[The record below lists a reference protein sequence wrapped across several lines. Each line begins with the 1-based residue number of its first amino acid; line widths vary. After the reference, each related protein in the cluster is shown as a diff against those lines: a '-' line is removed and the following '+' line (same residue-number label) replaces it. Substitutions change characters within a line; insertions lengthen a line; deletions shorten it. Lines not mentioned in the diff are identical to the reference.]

1 METHNSIQN
10 QNGHLLALAALFEG
24 DFSIDWIVQITEEK
38 ISQILYVLEEG
49 TKQGCLTKKGPGT
62 FCFLDL
68 EKQRDLKDCLTSD
81 EKERIYRQTADLL
94 MRELPD
100 NEEKAILISK
110 YLFHL
115 APKQV

>member
-1 METHNSIQN
+1 MEIPNSTRD

-49 TKQGCLTKKGPGT
+49 TKQGWLTKKGPGT

-68 EKQRDLKDCLTSD
+68 EKQQELRDSLASD
-81 EKERIYRQTADLL
+81 EKERIYRQTGDLL
-94 MRELPD
+94 MRALP
-100 NEEKAILISK
+100 
-110 YLFHL
+110 
-115 APKQV
+115 